1 MTLRLVLENAPHAQA
16 EREKIYNGGKLMIG
30 RGDDADWQLVD
41 PDMFVSRQ
49 HAILTEEDGR
59 IMVTD
64 ASSGGLFID
73 NAANPLGAGNSAPLE
88 PGMRLH
94 LGNFVLRVEAVTTR
108 DKIPA
113 EPTKRS
119 GAGVFSFEFGA
130 DETPEEP
137 VRERPAELP
146 DVFGV
151 RSDNRVTERSRE
163 PVREPPPLDRRDPF
177 ELDLRGARDDAPK
190 QSDKADASN
199 AQPRKSGSYF
209 DVDPPRDKT
218 PEADSWMPEL
228 DSVKPAMERSD
239 PAQELP
245 ARDPVARDEAAAPE
259 APRPPTA
266 AVGQAPEPGK
276 RTVAPG
282 ADDSALRAAFFRG
295 MGLDPSRLPPGDAEE
310 EMERIGH
317 CLRGLVEGVM
327 LLLRTRA
334 QEKQRVRVAQ
344 TVIASANVNPLKFL
358 ATTDDG
364 LVSLLQP
371 RGEGYLSPEDA
382 VAWAFRDLTDH
393 QVRTWTALQ
402 TALRR
407 MIDSFDPAEIEKEM
421 EDTGLL
427 ETLIAGGRS
436 AKLWQLYKERYKEIA
451 EAAEERFLGEVGADF
466 RDAYENEGRS

>member
-108 DKIPA
+108 DTTPA
-113 EPTKRS
+113 KPPERS

-190 QSDKADASN
+190 QSDKSDASK
-199 AQPRKSGSYF
+199 AQPGKSGSYF
-209 DVDPPRDKT
+209 DVDPLHEET
-218 PEADSWMPEL
+218 PEDNSWMPEL
-228 DSVKPAMERSD
+228 DSVKPETESSD
-239 PAQELP
+239 TAEELS
-245 ARDPVARDEAAAPE
+245 ARDPVVQDEAAAPE
-259 APRPPTA
+259 TPKPPA
-266 AVGQAPEPGK
+266 AAGQASEPGK
-276 RTVAPG
+276 RSVASG
-282 ADDSALRAAFFRG
+282 ADDTALRAAFFRG
-295 MGLDPSRLPPGDAEE
+295 MGVDPSRLPPGDAEE

-317 CLRGLVEGVM
+317 CLRGLVDGVM

-364 LVSLLQP
+364 LISLLQP

-421 EDTGLL
+421 ED
-427 ETLIAGGRS
+427 
-436 AKLWQLYKERYKEIA
+436 
-451 EAAEERFLGEVGADF
+451 
-466 RDAYENEGRS
+466 

>member
-1 MTLRLVLENAPHAQA
+1 MTLRLVLESAPHAQA
-16 EREKIYNGGKLMIG
+16 EKEKIYSGGKLMIG
-30 RGDDADWQLVD
+30 RSDDADWQLID

-59 IMVTD
+59 VMVTD
-64 ASSGGLFID
+64 ASSGGVFID

-108 DKIPA
+108 DKTPA
-113 EPTKRS
+113 KPPERS

-177 ELDLRGARDDAPK
+177 ELDLRGARDDAPQPSGK
-190 QSDKADASN
+190 AGASD

-209 DVDPPRDKT
+209 DAAPPSEEE
-218 PEADSWMPEL
+218 PEANTWMPEL
-228 DSVKPAMERSD
+228 DSVKPTKESSD
-239 PAQELP
+239 AAAQLP
-245 ARDPVARDEAAAPE
+245 ARDPFEQEETAAPQVPKPSE
-259 APRPPTA
+259 TA
-266 AVGQAPEPGK
+266 GQAP
-276 RTVAPG
+276 APEKHSVTSG
-282 ADDSALRAAFFRG
+282 ADDAALRAAFFRG
-295 MGLDPSRLPPGDAEE
+295 MGVDPSRLPPGDAEE
-310 EMERIGH
+310 EMERIGR
-317 CLRGLVEGVM
+317 CLRGLVDGVM